1 MIGRLFCLA
10 ENGTNVRTELV
21 AGATTYLTMAYI
33 LFVNPAILS
42 EAGMDKGAVFVATCL
57 ASALATLLMGLL
69 ANYPI
74 ALAPGMGL
82 NAYFAYSVVKGLHYS
97 WQLALGAVFLSGLLF
112 LILSLTRVRAWI
124 VDAIPLSQKMAIS
137 AGIGLF
143 LGIIAL
149 KDAGIVVGNPETL
162 VTLGDL
168 KNPAALLAAA
178 GFCVMVAL
186 DRIGVH
192 GAILIAVLATAASGI
207 LLGVSPF
214 AGIAATPPSLA
225 PTFLALDLRGALDLG
240 LATIVFAFLFIDLF
254 DNTGTLV
261 GVAYRAG
268 LIRPD
273 GTLPRAGRAFTAVSL
288 AAMGG
293 AVLGTSTVTSYI
305 ESASGVKAGGRTGL
319 TAIAVAVLFLL
330 SLFFAPLAQ
339 SVPLYATAPALLFVA
354 CLMAR
359 GFADLAWDDV
369 TEYAPAVVTAISMPL
384 TFSIA
389 NGIAFGFITYAA
401 VKLLSGRIAE
411 ARPALLVLALLF
423 IVKYAFF

>member
-1 MIGRLFCLA
+1 MIARFFHLA

-42 EAGMDKGAVFVATCL
+42 QAGMDKGAVFVATCL

-178 GFCVMVAL
+178 GFFVMVAL
-186 DRIGVH
+186 DRIGIH
-192 GAILIAVLATAASGI
+192 GAFLIAVLVTAASGI

-214 AGIAATPPSLA
+214 AGIAAAPPSLA

-254 DNTGTLV
+254 
-261 GVAYRAG
+261 
-268 LIRPD
+268 
-273 GTLPRAGRAFTAVSL
+273 
-288 AAMGG
+288 
-293 AVLGTSTVTSYI
+293 
-305 ESASGVKAGGRTGL
+305 
-319 TAIAVAVLFLL
+319 
-330 SLFFAPLAQ
+330 
-339 SVPLYATAPALLFVA
+339 
-354 CLMAR
+354 
-359 GFADLAWDDV
+359 
-369 TEYAPAVVTAISMPL
+369 
-384 TFSIA
+384 
-389 NGIAFGFITYAA
+389 
-401 VKLLSGRIAE
+401 
-411 ARPALLVLALLF
+411 
-423 IVKYAFF
+423 

>member
-1 MIGRLFCLA
+1 
-10 ENGTNVRTELV
+10 
-21 AGATTYLTMAYI
+21 
-33 LFVNPAILS
+33 
-42 EAGMDKGAVFVATCL
+42 MDKGAVFVATCL

-178 GFCVMVAL
+178 GFFVMVAL

-192 GAILIAVLATAASGI
+192 GAILIAVLVTAAAGI
-207 LLGVSPF
+207 LLGGQSVRRHRRR
-214 AGIAATPPSLA
+214 AAEP
-225 PTFLALDLRGALDLG
+225 
-240 LATIVFAFLFIDLF
+240 
-254 DNTGTLV
+254 
-261 GVAYRAG
+261 
-268 LIRPD
+268 RPD
-273 GTLPRAGRAFTAVSL
+273 LPRAGSARRARPRPRDDRLRLPLHRPVRQYRDAGRRCLPRRADPPRRHL
-288 AAMGG
+288 AARRPRLYRG
-293 AVLGTSTVTSYI
+293 I
-305 ESASGVKAGGRTGL
+305 AGGDGRRRC
-319 TAIAVAVLFLL
+319 
-330 SLFFAPLAQ
+330 SAPRP
-339 SVPLYATAPALLFVA
+339 SP
-354 CLMAR
+354 
-359 GFADLAWDDV
+359 
-369 TEYAPAVVTAISMPL
+369 AIS
-384 TFSIA
+384 
-389 NGIAFGFITYAA
+389 
-401 VKLLSGRIAE
+401 R
-411 ARPALLVLALLF
+411 ARRG
-423 IVKYAFF
+423 